1 MALAL
6 EIGFII
12 LQLVLIAL
20 CIFALRK
27 IRRETLYSYKTI
39 SFVGGIIFFLICF
52 MNHFLSLVTWPAEIP
67 YELYNFTGSL
77 TTTFTGFANFNT
89 LLILPFL
96 CIFLIISNIVLL
108 KKEGK
113 SLPNLLGVLLCSVLI
128 IGASGVF
135 FSYDVLDHF
144 MDVHSYAGY
153 CFSLW
158 IEGLFAVLVSYFEAM
173 FYATVFV
180 SIKAGR
186 HKPRLDKDYI
196 IILGCRMRDDGK
208 PAGLL
213 RARIDRAL
221 EFAKLQQKEAK
232 KDLLF
237 VPSGGQGPDEPLAE
251 ATSMQNYLL
260 EKHIPKSQILAEDKS
275 KTTLENFRFSKA
287 KIKTAEH
294 VAFATSSYHVFRA
307 GVIAARA
314 GFKNIEG
321 IGAKSPWYYRSSAL
335 IREFVA
341 NINSEKRFH
350 LRNVAVIIISL
361 SALIAIGYF
370 ADIL

>member
-1 MALAL
+1 MVLAL

-20 CIFALRK
+20 CIFALKK

-52 MNHFLSLVTWPAEIP
+52 INHFLSLVTWPAEIP

-77 TTTFTGFANFNT
+77 ITTFTGFANFNT

-173 FYATVFV
+173 LYATVFV

-213 RARIDRAL
+213 RARIDCAL
-221 EFAKLQQKEAK
+221 EFAKLQKREAK
-232 KDLLF
+232 KSLTF
-237 VPSGGQGPDEPLAE
+237 VPSGGQGADEPIAE
-251 ATSMQNYLL
+251 AMSMKNYLL
-260 EKHIPKSQILAEDKS
+260 EKHIPASQIVVENKS
-275 KTTLENFRFSKA
+275 KTTRENFKFVKS
-287 KIKTAEH
+287 KIKTAENA
-294 VAFATSSYHVFRA
+294 AFATSSYHVFRA

-321 IGAKSPWYYRSSAL
+321 VGAKSPWYYHTSAL
-335 IREFVA
+335 IREFIA
-341 NINSEKRFH
+341 NLNSEKH
-350 LRNVAVIIISL
+350 QHIKNLATIII
-361 SALIAIGYF
+361 ATTILILIGYF
-370 ADIL
+370 CDAL

>member
-260 EKHIPKSQILAEDKS
+260 EKHIPKSQIP
-275 KTTLENFRFSKA
+275 
-287 KIKTAEH
+287 AEH

>member
-6 EIGFII
+6 EIYFTF

-20 CIFALRK
+20 CVFALK
-27 IRRETLYSYKTI
+27 KVHKQTLYSYKTI
-39 SFVGGIIFFLICF
+39 SFVGGIIFLSVCFLD
-52 MNHFLSLVTWPAEIP
+52 HFLTLLTWPADIP
-67 YELYNFTGSL
+67 FEFYH
-77 TTTFTGFANFNT
+77 FANYLITSFTAFANVNT
-89 LLILPFL
+89 LLVLPFL

-113 SLPNLLGVLLCSVLI
+113 SLANLLGVLLCSVLL
-128 IGASGVF
+128 IGASGAF

-173 FYATVFV
+173 FYATVFISV
-180 SIKAGR
+180 KAGR
-186 HKPRLDKDYI
+186 HKPKLNKDYI

-213 RARIDRAL
+213 RARINRAL
-221 EFAKLQQKEAK
+221 EFAKLQKKETK
-232 KDLLF
+232 KNLIF
-237 VPSGGQGPDEPLAE
+237 VPSGGQGADEPLAE
-251 ATSMQNYLL
+251 AASMQNYLL
-260 EKHIPKSQILAEDKS
+260 EKRVPKTQIVIEDKS
-275 KTTLENFRFSKA
+275 KTTQENFKFSKSLV
-287 KIKTAEH
+287 KTTDN
-294 VAFATSSYHVFRA
+294 VTFATSSYHVFRA
-307 GVIAARA
+307 GVIATTA

-321 IGAKSPWYYRSSAL
+321 IGSKSPWYYHSSAL
-335 IREFVA
+335 IREFIA

-350 LRNVAVIIISL
+350 LRNIIVIITSL
-361 SALIAIGYF
+361 STLIAIGYF
-370 ADIL
+370 TNIL